1 MWGVGNGD
9 PVGRG
14 GGRSVQGLLC
24 RDLVEA
30 LNQAEVPTDSKLRS
44 VENIFFPEDIRKV
57 PATFPPPIANPFY
70 LPEQLPTIQA
80 SSPNAEIPIGAG
92 KGKEVQPQTKA
103 KHSKDDLTIKDVVSK
118 AKDAESESKVAN
130 PKEDP
135 HQAKA

>member
-1 MWGVGNGD
+1 MS
-9 PVGRG
+9 RL
-14 GGRSVQGLLC
+14 GRSAQLGGSSYWL
-24 RDLVEA
+24 
-30 LNQAEVPTDSKLRS
+30 QAKERREHFLPRGHSRS
-44 VENIFFPEDIRKV
+44 SSDI
-57 PATFPPPIANPFY
+57 PSSYCQSF
-70 LPEQLPTIQA
+70 LSSEQLPTIQA

>member
-1 MWGVGNGD
+1 M
-9 PVGRG
+9 
-14 GGRSVQGLLC
+14 
-24 RDLVEA
+24 
-30 LNQAEVPTDSKLRS
+30 
-44 VENIFFPEDIRKV
+44 
-57 PATFPPPIANPFY
+57 TFPPPIANPFY

-80 SSPNAEIPIGAG
+80 FSPNAEIPIGAG

-103 KHSKDDLTIKDVVSK
+103 KHSKDDLTIRDVVSK